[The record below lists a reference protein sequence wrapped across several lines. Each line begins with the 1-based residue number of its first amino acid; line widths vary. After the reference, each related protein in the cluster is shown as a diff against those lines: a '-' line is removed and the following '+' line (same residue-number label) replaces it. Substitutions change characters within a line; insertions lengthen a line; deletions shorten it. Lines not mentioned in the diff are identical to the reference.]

1 MKARTSTQY
10 EFLNEII
17 KTISSQ
23 QYAAPYRDRISKQ
36 LGSLFL
42 DFSSETEENLHC
54 LAHLEYGTSSNSKT
68 TLNRA
73 GFKIKGKDILI
84 SDIMNALEDL
94 DTPPDAVKEYFP
106 ELTIEEW
113 SATTRMMTVLLL
125 LLEKE
130 VK

>member
-23 QYAAPYRDRISKQ
+23 QYVAQSWDRIGKQ
-36 LGSLFL
+36 LGNLFL
-42 DFSSETEENLHC
+42 DFSSETEENVHC
-54 LAHLEYGTSSNSKT
+54 LEHLEYGTSSNSKT
-68 TLNRA
+68 AMNRA

-113 SATTRMMTVLLL
+113 SAATRMMTVLLL
-125 LLEKE
+125 EKE